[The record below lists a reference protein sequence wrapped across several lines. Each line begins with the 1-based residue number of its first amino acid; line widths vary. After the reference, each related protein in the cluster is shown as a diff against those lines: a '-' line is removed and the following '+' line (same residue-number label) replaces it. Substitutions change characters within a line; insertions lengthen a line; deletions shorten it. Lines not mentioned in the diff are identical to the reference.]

1 MGPGLGQWNVAEKG
15 FGRVTCIIFYLFFFC
30 ILARLGPLKAPRK
43 LGNGNRRVKPADAC
57 VTR

>member
-1 MGPGLGQWNVAEKG
+1 MY
-15 FGRVTCIIFYLFFFC
+15 YLLSVFFC